1 MAALEP
7 EGRAAREDG
16 GRIAFERLRERT
28 DELEL
33 LISGLS
39 MVALFALPGWLIDYY
54 EAWQSHLPLAALSA
68 GAVLVPMVVL
78 CSYLLAVGFAVH
90 LALRGY
96 WVGLIG
102 LKAAFPEGIRWERA
116 SGIGPIGRAHLERL
130 LPTLDVAIAR
140 ADRAVS
146 MLFAGT
152 TLCALAIAW
161 LAVLATLVFVIGALI
176 GSRSGTIN
184 QTIVLGM
191 EIFAQALVGSVL
203 LLWLL
208 DSVLARHLPVLREWR
223 LFRGLVHALA
233 LLAGLFFPPRLIG
246 PVRLTLQTNT
256 HPRLFLVIAVLAILL
271 LPNVALQQ
279 YQAARSFD
287 RFNTHGFLHTRDLDA
302 GMRSLY
308 DESQRIPR
316 QRSAAVPMILAPVI
330 DTAFLP
336 LFLPYLPIRDDPL
349 VRSRCPDREP
359 LDRFARLPEL
369 DMAGRD
375 ARARERSVATRD
387 CLMRLWRVSLA
398 GQPVDPG
405 NFLPAERADLGH
417 RGLLGYLDL
426 RDIQPG
432 LHELIV
438 EYRPDPDSDEGEI
451 EEQISGRTRHVIPF
465 LWSPESAAEP
475 RHPTGE

>member
-1 MAALEP
+1 MSPPDSPASIDQVS
-7 EGRAAREDG
+7 ARVS
-16 GRIAFERLRERT
+16 FERLRERT

-39 MVALFALPGWLIDYY
+39 MVALFALPGWLIDAHD
-54 EAWQSHLPLAALSA
+54 AWQHHLPLAVLSA
-68 GAVLVPMVVL
+68 AAMLVPMLVL
-78 CSYLLAVGFAVH
+78 CSYVLAVGFAIH

-116 SGIGPIGRAHLERL
+116 SGIGPINRERLQRL
-130 LPTLDVAIAR
+130 LPSLDSSIAR
-140 ADRAVS
+140 ADRHAS

-152 TLCALAIAW
+152 TLSALVIAW
-161 LAVLATLVFVIGALI
+161 LALLGALVFVAGALF
-176 GSRSGTIN
+176 GSRSGSIN
-184 QTIVLGM
+184 QSINLGM
-191 EIFAQALVGSVL
+191 EIFMLTLVGSVA

-208 DSVLARHLPVLREWR
+208 DAVLARWIPALRKWR
-223 LFRGLVHALA
+223 VFRWLVGALA
-233 LLAGLFFPPRLIG
+233 LVAGVFFPPRLIG

-256 HPRLFLVIAVLAILL
+256 RPLLFLMLAIPAVLF
-271 LPNVALQQ
+271 LPTLAVQQ
-279 YQAARSFD
+279 FQAARSFD

-302 GMRSLY
+302 GLRSLY
-308 DESQRIPR
+308 YESQRIPR
-316 QRSAAVPMILAPVI
+316 QRSAAVPMIPAPVI

-336 LFLPYLPIRDDPL
+336 LFLPYLPLRDDPL

-369 DMAGRD
+369 DIAGRD
-375 ARARERSVATRD
+375 ARAHERSVATRD

-405 NFLPAERADLGH
+405 IFLPAERADLGH

-426 RDIQPG
+426 RDLQPG

-475 RHPTGE
+475 RPPRGE